1 VNIKSRHCS
10 GEIVEMNK
18 GAERCQVVVLL
29 SNLICIFCHNGA
41 SLDEKRGGEDG
52 NKREIIER

>member
-1 VNIKSRHCS
+1 MNIKSRHCS

-41 SLDEKRGGEDG
+41 SLDEKRGV
-52 NKREIIER
+52 KMEIKGK